1 MKKIILLAIGMT
13 ALNVNAQSNHK
24 GCFFGL
30 QASFVEGDHQWQ
42 TLFFQD
48 DPYDENAGSAS
59 GDDTSIGAQL
69 GCNFYEDEE
78 WVLGA
83 KLATTDHTINASH
96 LYIGGTGFDNFVS
109 YQTDDVISLIGKF
122 GYKLSDKG
130 LVYGNVGYTQA
141 SSRYNDDDPS
151 PPVLAFQKSTSRDG
165 YTLGVGYEH
174 RINQTYSWF
183 AEYNYTDFGKKSVLL
198 IDNAEFMVD
207 DYRARIDQ
215 DLAQF
220 SVGIN
225 IHF

>member
-1 MKKIILLAIGMT
+1 MKKIILLALGMT
-13 ALNVNAQSNHK
+13 ALNVNAQDNFK

-30 QASFVEGDHQWQ
+30 QASFVDGDHQWE

-48 DPYDENAGSAS
+48 DPINASAGSAS

-69 GCNFYEDEE
+69 GCNFYEDQE

-83 KLATTDHTINASH
+83 KLVATDHTINARH
-96 LYIGGTGFDNFVS
+96 LYIGGTGLDNFVS
-109 YQTDDVISLIGKF
+109 YQTDDVISLIGKVGF
-122 GYKLSDKG
+122 KLSDKSM
-130 LVYGNVGYTQA
+130 VYGNLGYTQA
-141 SSRYNDDDPS
+141 SSLYNDDDPS

-165 YTLGVGYEH
+165 YTLGLGYEY
-174 RINQTYSWF
+174 RISQTYSWF